1 MGGNTN
7 RQRGPLVITSYPYT
21 ARAWS
26 VFVGGAEI
34 TDYLLTHA
42 QAEELA
48 EEYHAQGYD
57 DVSVAFITGGAS

>member
-1 MGGNTN
+1 M
-7 RQRGPLVITSYPYT
+7 ITSYPYT

-34 TDYLLTHA
+34 TDYLLTHN